1 MKIKNIGVKNF
12 RLLFDVS
19 INLEDDTTL
28 VIGRNNSG
36 KTSLFSILKI
46 FLKDSSQFCFE
57 DFSTK
62 SYNFF
67 SKSYEVFV
75 EYTKK
80 KKEQEID
87 EKELE
92 KLQKSI
98 QETIPKIELIIEFEY
113 DKDKPDSLANLSSFI
128 VDLDPDR
135 NDALIKFSFSPVD
148 SLKLFEGFDANK
160 DEYDGNDDKSK
171 LIAFLQKNI
180 KGLYREDFHVLDK
193 KSDYTRKI
201 ERGYKTKLEKLFL
214 LKEIKAQRDLDD
226 DYKDNKENL
235 SKGFSS
241 YYSHR
246 DRNNTDVEDLESE
259 LIKIR
264 ETLRQKYGKI
274 LKDILKDLSDFG
286 AETPTRI
293 PEIFIESEMDS
304 QEIIRKNIKY
314 LYKNESGVNLP
325 ERYNGLGY
333 SNLIFMVLELA
344 SFIEE
349 YKNQKE
355 QADFMLVL
363 IEEPE
368 VHMHPQMQQV
378 FIKNINNLLSKSKKE
393 NNLTYQVLI
402 TTHSSHIISEAGID
416 EKRGFSRIRYFNTA
430 KSRLEVNDFSK
441 DFKIEDDDGKTYKFL
456 KQYLT
461 IHKCDLFFADKIIL
475 IEGVTERMLL
485 PKMISKQAS
494 SLNSE
499 YISVLEVGGAHAKR
513 FKELLEFI
521 GVRTLIITDLDF
533 GKEDGEKVEIEQ
545 ATKTTNQTLIKWLP
559 QKEKVTELLNC
570 KIEEKLSKNKLIRV
584 AYQVNEEGENP
595 RSFEEAFILK
605 NRKLIEDNKNDF
617 GKTKVMNLDD
627 LKKKKAFEIA
637 PTSSK
642 GKINFAF
649 NVMLFEEDWSVPNY
663 ISEGL
668 KWLANE
674 N

>member
-1 MKIKNIGVKNF
+1 MRIKNIEVKNF
-12 RLLFDVS
+12 RLLFDIS

-46 FLKDSSQFCFE
+46 FLKDNSQFYFE

-62 SYNFF
+62 AYQFF
-67 SKSYEVFV
+67 NSSYELFI
-75 EYTKK
+75 EYNE
-80 KKEQEID
+80 KKEEKEVD

-92 KLQKSI
+92 RLQKSI
-98 QETIPKIELIIEFEY
+98 QEIIPKIELIIEFEY
-113 DKDKPDSLANLSSFI
+113 DKDKPDSLVNLSSFI

-135 NDALIKFSFSPVD
+135 NDALIKFSFSPID
-148 SLKLFEGFDANK
+148 SFKLFESFIVNK
-160 DEYDGNDDKSK
+160 DEYDGVDDKSK
-171 LIAFLQKNI
+171 LIVFLQNNI
-180 KGLYREDFHVLDK
+180 RDFYREEFHVLDK

-201 ERGYKTKLEKLFL
+201 DRGYKSKLEKLFL

-246 DRNNTDVEDLESE
+246 NRENTDVKDLEGE

-274 LKDILKDLSDFG
+274 LKDILNDLSDFG
-286 AETPTRI
+286 AETPTKI
-293 PEIFIESEMDS
+293 PDIFIESEMDS

-378 FIKNINNLLSKSKKE
+378 FIKNINNLLSKAKNKS
-393 NNLTYQVLI
+393 NLTSQILI

-430 KSRLEVNDFSK
+430 KSRLDINDFSE

-485 PKMISKQAS
+485 PKMITKEAS

-499 YISVLEVGGAHAKR
+499 YVSVLEVGGAHAKR

-521 GVRTLIITDLDF
+521 GVKTLVITDLDF
-533 GKEDGEKVEIEQ
+533 GKEDGEKAEIEQ

-559 QKEKVTELLNC
+559 QKEKVTDLLNC
-570 KIEEKLSKNKLIRV
+570 KVEEKLSKNKLIRV

-617 GKTKVMNLDD
+617 GKTRGINLDD
-627 LKKKKAFEIA
+627 LKKKKAYEIA

-642 GKINFAF
+642 GKTNFAF

-674 N
+674 K